1 MEHGQLVAVLPI
13 LFFTAL
19 PSGEA
24 HSLWAVLMTRTICCL
39 APLCANWARRA
50 RSSRMELADSRA
62 ARLVVIGFDGPTP
75 TPEVAQLIAR
85 GVRSIILFARNAG
98 PRAAVSATATACKA
112 LTSEPLL
119 VCVDQE
125 GGNTVRLTDGFD
137 PPPPMREVGEGGP
150 VAAGL
155 VGARLAADLRPVGI
169 DLNLAPVVDVDSNPN
184 NPIIGPR
191 SFSREP
197 ATVGACGAALITAM
211 QAGGVAACAKHFP
224 GHGDTETD
232 SHHDLPVLKH
242 DIERLRSVELPP
254 FRDAVAAGVAAVMT
268 THGVTVSSN
277 ACANCAKA

>member
-1 MEHGQLVAVLPI
+1 MIFSTRPRASLPTNI
-13 LFFTAL
+13 T
-19 PSGEA
+19 
-24 HSLWAVLMTRTICCL
+24 
-39 APLCANWARRA
+39 ARRA
-50 RSSRMELADSRA
+50 LVRGGIMELAESRA

-75 TPEVAQLIAR
+75 TPEAAQLVAR

-98 PRAAVSATATACKA
+98 ARSAVSATAAACKA

-125 GGNTVRLTDGFD
+125 GGNTVRLTEGFD
-137 PPPPMREVGEGGP
+137 PPPPMREVGEGGA

-211 QAGGVAACAKHFP
+211 QADGVAACAKHFP
-224 GHGDTETD
+224 GHGDTDTD
-232 SHHDLPVLKH
+232 SHHDLPVLRH
-242 DIERLRSVELPP
+242 DIERLRSIELPP

-268 THGVTVSSN
+268 THGVAVSSK
-277 ACANCAKA
+277 ACAN

>member
-1 MEHGQLVAVLPI
+1 MGGAYE
-13 LFFTAL
+13 
-19 PSGEA
+19 
-24 HSLWAVLMTRTICCL
+24 WTICCL

>member
-1 MEHGQLVAVLPI
+1 
-13 LFFTAL
+13 
-19 PSGEA
+19 
-24 HSLWAVLMTRTICCL
+24 
-39 APLCANWARRA
+39 
-50 RSSRMELADSRA
+50 
-62 ARLVVIGFDGPTP
+62 
-75 TPEVAQLIAR
+75 
-85 GVRSIILFARNAG
+85 
-98 PRAAVSATATACKA
+98 
-112 LTSEPLL
+112 
-119 VCVDQE
+119 
-125 GGNTVRLTDGFD
+125 
-137 PPPPMREVGEGGP
+137 MRKVGEGGP

-232 SHHDLPVLKH
+232 SHHDLPVLRH

-268 THGVTVSSN
+268 THGVAVSSI
-277 ACANCAKA
+277 ACANCAIDASVCLCPGAVVFEALDPGVPATMSEASVSGLLRNELGFQGVVISDCLEMDAIAKFCGCEIGEAAIRTIAAGVDLVLCCHEPARQHRVIDALAEAIASGRLSAERIDSAHRRLDKLFASFVR